1 MLVKAKKDNIEYLA
15 LNSAVEDP
23 MPEDIKMGLT
33 GLELMVRLLS
43 IKDQFER
50 WETFTNEMSKV
61 WPDDVTAVDAARE
74 QRN

>member
-15 LNSAVEDP
+15 LNSAMEEP

-33 GLELMVRLLS
+33 ELELMVRLLS
-43 IKDQFER
+43 IKDPFER
-50 WETFTNEMSKV
+50 WETFTNDMSKV
-61 WPDDVTAVDAARE
+61 WPDNVTAVDAARE